1 MMSREVRRA
10 FNVLGLAPDVSDEE
24 LKQTFRRL
32 MSEYHPDKLVA
43 RGVSAAEL
51 ERAKSKAQEIQ
62 SAYAIIRKH
71 RRASK

>member
-1 MMSREVRRA
+1 M
-10 FNVLGLAPDVSDEE
+10 
-24 LKQTFRRL
+24 KQTFRRL